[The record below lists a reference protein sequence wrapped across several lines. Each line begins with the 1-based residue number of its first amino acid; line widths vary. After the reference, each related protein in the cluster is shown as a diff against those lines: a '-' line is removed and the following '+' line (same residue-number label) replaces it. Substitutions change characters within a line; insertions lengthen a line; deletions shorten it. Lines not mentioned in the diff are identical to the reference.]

1 MPTVEDERTILVPNV
16 GYLTL
21 ETCRSCPQM
30 TREVITSSGVEQ
42 WSVAKIADEYYKSR
56 YDEYFSKEYAEK
68 ISVCQHSGEKCDI
81 AELYRVI
88 VGPDKTER
96 WSPKSTMEYAVYCAT
111 DKEYYAQNYAKEV
124 LIQCEGCGAWFSK
137 ETPMERVIVD
147 YDRENQTYIREQWCN
162 DCVGQ
167 NTTVCED
174 CGAIFSDDYDHRWIR
189 DGRGDYFCLCEECY
203 NNREDICYC
212 ERCDDYV
219 LEDYYDFDNDCC
231 EDCAADADEEIRHA
245 ELNSSLITSYHSS
258 SHKYKKNNDFV
269 FGADE
274 PHDNEHFVG
283 LGIELEVDNGDDPAK
298 CAQQIEDSF
307 PGHFVYEHDGSLGD
321 FGFEIISKPHTI
333 NAFYEIDWEKLLKLI
348 KDCGYTSHDSGT
360 CGLHI
365 HISRNMFWSYSHGQ
379 AEVIAF
385 VLKFYDLY
393 WDDLLKL
400 SRRRDIHYCQSIENL
415 YSFDDYL
422 RYAESSGESR
432 YKCINL
438 ENSNTVE
445 FRLGR
450 GTLKST
456 SFLAWIDLNL
466 TLVRNAHRIAL
477 NYSSFSDFPEEVSNP
492 REMLKGLNKT
502 TLTYMQEKHVTFGGV
517 FTCVSL

>member
-1 MPTVEDERTILVPNV
+1 MPTVDERTILVPNV

-42 WSVAKIADEYYKSR
+42 WSVARIADEYYKSR
-56 YDEYFSKEYAEK
+56 YEEYFSKEYAEK

-88 VGPDKTER
+88 VGPNKVER
-96 WSPKSTMEYAVYCAT
+96 WSPKSTAEDAAYCAT
-111 DKEYYAQNYAKEV
+111 DKEYYAYGYAKEV
-124 LIQCEGCGAWFSK
+124 LIQCDCCGAWFSK
-137 ETPMERVIVD
+137 ETPMNEIVVD
-147 YDRENQTYIREQWCN
+147 YDYENQRYIREKWCN
-162 DCVGQ
+162 SCTNE
-167 NTTVCED
+167 NTVVCDD
-174 CGAIFSDDYDHRWIR
+174 CGEIFSDDYEHTWIQN
-189 DGRGDYFCLCEECY
+189 GHGDYFCLCERCY
-203 NNREDICYC
+203 NNRDDIHYC
-212 ERCDDYV
+212 ERCEEYV
-219 LEDYYDFDNDCC
+219 LEDYWDVDHGCC
-231 EDCAADADEEIRHA
+231 ENCVAEEDEETRYTGS
-245 ELNSSLITSYHSS
+245 NSSLITSYHSS
-258 SHKYKKNNDFV
+258 SHKYKKNKDFV
-269 FGADE
+269 FGAEE
-274 PHDNEHFVG
+274 PHNNELFRG

-298 CAQQIEDSF
+298 CAQQIEDNF
-307 PGHFVYEHDGSLGD
+307 PGHFVYEHDGSLGEY
-321 FGFEIISKPHTI
+321 GFEIISKPHTI
-333 NAFYEIDWEKLLKLI
+333 KAFYEIDWENLLKLI

-365 HISRNMFWSYSHGQ
+365 HISRNMFCLSPQGQ

-393 WDDLLKL
+393 WNDLLKL
-400 SRRRDIHYCQSIENL
+400 SRRKDTHYCQSIENL
-415 YSFDDYL
+415 NSFESYL
-422 RYAESSGESR
+422 RYAEGSGESR

-450 GTLKST
+450 GTLKSA

-466 TLVRNAHRIAL
+466 TLVRNAHRIAS